1 MPSFSYSFFLFLFF
15 CFCSFSLFLSFCF
28 CCVVPGVIGCLQ
40 ALEAIKIVTGKGET
54 FSQKYALFIDAIPF
68 CLPVTPLSADCYYST
83 AWRVSLESS
92 NWEGGMYNVVFAET
106 IQPSPNS
113 STMRNFATPLP
124 TTRYLSSRLLY
135 PYPSPSHDNWYPPYR
150 HEIFPFSHQKSI
162 SVVRY
167 GICFS
172 FECLLTR
179 STHRNWKKWLTNMSI
194 TCFWM
199 CALT

>member
-1 MPSFSYSFFLFLFF
+1 ML
-15 CFCSFSLFLSFCF
+15 
-28 CCVVPGVIGCLQ
+28 I
-40 ALEAIKIVTGKGET
+40 EAIPLLLTC
-54 FSQKYALFIDAIPF
+54 SS
-68 CLPVTPLSADCYYST
+68 LSADCYCST
-83 AWRVSLESS
+83 AWRASLESS
-92 NWEGGMYNVVFAET
+92 NWEGGMYNVVFVEI

-124 TTRYLSSRLLY
+124 TTRYLSSR
-135 PYPSPSHDNWYPPYR
+135 PPSPLPRFSLSRYWYPPYR